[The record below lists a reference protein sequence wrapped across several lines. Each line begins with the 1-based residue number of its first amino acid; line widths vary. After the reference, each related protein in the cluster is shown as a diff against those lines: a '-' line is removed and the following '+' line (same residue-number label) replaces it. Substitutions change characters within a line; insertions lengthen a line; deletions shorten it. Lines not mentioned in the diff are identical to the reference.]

1 MHYEQL
7 LKAGVHFGHLTRKWN
22 PRMAPYI
29 FMERHS
35 IHVIDL
41 HQTLKCLEEAAQFAE
56 RMSLIGK
63 KILFVGTKMQAKKI
77 IEQEATRLR
86 MPYVSE
92 RWLGGMLTNF
102 TTIRRSMRRM
112 QSMNKLMRE
121 PAYKNLAKRERLM
134 LQRDKA
140 KRQKMLG
147 GMLDLTRLP
156 DALFIVD
163 INKEKIATQEAQSL
177 NIPIIAMVDTNCN
190 PTVVDYP
197 IPANDDSIKSIETIV
212 GAISAA
218 IFSGANDR
226 KKAQKEAQQQQ
237 TSTEEVEL
245 QTNKEIA
252 EDSTE
257 SSSSKRKRMSVKDPV
272 SEKSIEK

>member
-35 IHVIDL
+35 IHIIDL
-41 HQTLKCLEEAAQFAE
+41 YQTIKCLEEAAQFAE
-56 RMSLIGK
+56 QLSLSGK
-63 KILFVGTKMQAKKI
+63 KILFVGTKMQAKEI

-134 LQRDKA
+134 LQRDKE

-147 GMLDLTRLP
+147 GILDLTRLP

-190 PTVVDYP
+190 PTSVDYP
-197 IPANDDSIKSIETIV
+197 IPANDDSIKSIETII
-212 GAISAA
+212 GAMSVAVSAGTSA
-218 IFSGANDR
+218 R
-226 KKAQKEAQQQQ
+226 KKAQKEAQQQ
-237 TSTEEVEL
+237 TSPEETDP
-245 QTNKEIA
+245 Q
-252 EDSTE
+252 
-257 SSSSKRKRMSVKDPV
+257 SSKEKSEDNTERSASKRRRMTVSAPV